1 MELLKAGE
9 EKKNKTY
16 EAYCVAW
23 NVDMER
29 LAALDEEAPL
39 TLQQKTPMRVLH
51 RRPIATRPRTVH
63 WMTVSDVKPSDTDG
77 L

>member
-9 EKKNKTY
+9 EKKTKTY

-23 NVDMER
+23 NVDLKK
-29 LAALDEEAPL
+29 LAAVSQEAPL
-39 TLQQKTPMRVLH
+39 TLEQKTPMRVLH

-63 WMTVSDVKPSDTDG
+63 WMTVSDVKPSENNG